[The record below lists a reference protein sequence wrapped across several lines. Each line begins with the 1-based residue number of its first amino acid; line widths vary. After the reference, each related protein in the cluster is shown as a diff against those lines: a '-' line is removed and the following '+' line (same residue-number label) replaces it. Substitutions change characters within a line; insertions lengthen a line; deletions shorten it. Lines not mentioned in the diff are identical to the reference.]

1 MAFDAITFSGLNGL
15 KAPVGS
21 ILQVPNNFSS
31 DTYLDSGS
39 TFYAENYPD
48 LANVVDKN
56 KSLNLDKFK
65 QVALI
70 PSQLQSQTALD
81 PVFDGVE
88 NTAPATIGSA
98 IKYNISVGSLMATFK
113 CGDEYYFIMS
123 NSSSNSRFADAS
135 GYVGEDP
142 CLYTTKTSGDLTSGL
157 MFVKKLRIPENL
169 SGEILRSC
177 STVIGSDLYFSATTD
192 LASNSKHFKFD
203 LTQTPV
209 LSVYQELSID
219 SRRVFQFV
227 KAGNNMVAY
236 DTISAMPSFSSA
248 ETFYRPQYSLD
259 SGLTWNAVDPNS
271 SSFLASGGQR
281 WGVPLIATDGTN
293 FMFFGRSVLNMISTN
308 GGKTWSSR
316 SNPYSSTFQ
325 PYGGTYWNPISSRY
339 LTTGQQSTTARNVAL
354 FTSTATAISAYSG
367 TVLSTDSKILQ
378 NSNNV
383 VMCVWDKVL
392 STTVNYVEVSTD
404 GGITFTRK
412 TLTSLVDTGQTWQI
426 YDSQTIEDKFIIT
439 FYYNT
444 GATGLAALNLGLY
457 SISSSDNGTTWS
469 SPVAIEIPWNRE
481 DLPGPIITYPQPV
494 WDPTKTTFSYN
505 RPIIDGN
512 NIIMMQVSTNSTTA
526 TVTVWN
532 GIISRD
538 SGATW
543 ENFSINSTT
552 PLSVWRG
559 LFVIKANRYLAWG
572 QTATLAYKLFLSEN
586 LTTWQEIDATSA
598 GLSLVATVDRGLF
611 AVTNKNILFTI
622 NSNASTVYIST
633 DYGATWTA
641 KATSTT
647 LTGTLRVGA
656 FKSVMIIAVGT
667 VASLF
672 SIDNGNSWSTCT
684 QTAGSA
690 IVNFVANSK
699 YCVMTTSGSSYF
711 ASEDGIFWTTKT
723 LPYTTTGSISVI
735 NDWFVIILN
744 KGGRCIVSSD
754 LLDWQLRTIGAA
766 DSPFLGTWITGNEQG
781 INNDVLAVAH
791 YTSGAGSTSAN
802 VAILTK
808 MISDKEPIELPYIAS
823 ITPNVKWVVK
833 ARSS

>member
-31 DTYLDSGS
+31 ENYLDSGS

-65 QVALI
+65 QVELI
-70 PSQLQSQTALD
+70 PSQLQSQTALA

-98 IKYNISVGSLMATFK
+98 IKYNISVGSLMVSFK

-123 NSSSNSRFADAS
+123 NSSSNSKFDAP

-157 MFVKKLRIPENL
+157 MFVKKLRIPENS

-177 STVIGSDLYFSATTD
+177 CTVIGSDLYFSATTD
-192 LASNSKHFKFD
+192 LASKSKHFKFD

-219 SRRVFQFV
+219 TYRVFQFV

-236 DTISAMPSFSSA
+236 DTISGMPSFSSA
-248 ETFYRPQYSLD
+248 DPLYRPQYSLN
-259 SGLTWNAVDPNS
+259 SGLTWNAVDANAS
-271 SSFLASGGQR
+271 LTSTSGGQR
-281 WGVPLIATDGTN
+281 WSVPLIATDGTN
-293 FMFFGRSVLNMISTN
+293 FILFGRSVLNMISTN

-325 PYGGTYWNPISSRY
+325 PFGGVYWNPISSKY
-339 LTTGQQSTTARNVAL
+339 LTAGLQSGTAKNIGL
-354 FTSTATAISAYSG
+354 FTSTATAISNYSG
-367 TVLSTDSKILQ
+367 TALSTDSKILQ

-383 VMCVWDKVL
+383 VMCLWDKVL
-392 STTVNYVEVSTD
+392 GTTVNYVEVSTD
-404 GGITFTRK
+404 GGITFTKK
-412 TLTSLVDTGQTWQI
+412 TLTSLVATGQTWQI
-426 YDSQTIEDKFIIT
+426 YDSQTVEDKFIIT
-439 FYYNT
+439 FYYPT
-444 GATGLAALNLGLY
+444 TLASLAQLDLGLY

-469 SPVAIEIPWNRE
+469 SPVAIEIPWNRS
-481 DLPGPIITYPQPV
+481 DLPGPIITYPQPE
-494 WDPTKTTFSYN
+494 WDPTKTTVIYN

-543 ENFSINSTT
+543 ENFSIKSTT

-559 LFVIKANRYLAWG
+559 LFVIAPNRYLAWG
-572 QTATLAYKLFLSEN
+572 QAVPQTTYKLFLSQD
-586 LTTWQEIDATSA
+586 LITWKEIDATSA

-611 AVTNKNILFTI
+611 AVTNKDILFTI
-622 NSNASTVYIST
+622 NSNASTVYISK

-672 SIDNGNSWSTCT
+672 SIDSGNSWSTCT

-690 IVNFVANSK
+690 IVNYVANSK
-699 YCVMTTSGSSYF
+699 YCIMTTSGSSYF
-711 ASEDGIFWTTKT
+711 ASEDGTIWTTKT
-723 LPYTTTGSISVI
+723 LPYTTAGAISVI
-735 NDWFVIILN
+735 NDWFVIPLS

-754 LLDWQLRTIGAA
+754 LLDWQLRTIGGI
-766 DSPFLGTWITGNEQG
+766 DSPFLGTWITGNEQS

-791 YTSGAGSTSAN
+791 YTPVAGSSSAN
-802 VAILTK
+802 VAILTR

-823 ITPNVKWVVK
+823 STPNVKWVVK
-833 ARSS
+833 ARNN